1 MREHHVNGW
10 PHSSAASGTL
20 THVRALALIVTS
32 ALVGACAD
40 SARAEA
46 PPPNNLIRKY
56 LQFGVAFT
64 GEFVASPGPICSS
77 VVASCILGPGG
88 GIVIRA
94 GVRSTGPL
102 YFGFAYEFSK
112 QDPSQLYRLAILQ
125 QARAEG
131 RFYFLDTRR
140 DTQPYLLGTAGV
152 FGYGDQWG
160 IDSLGPTIGLGIGSE
175 TQIST
180 TVVIGVSLTYRLLY
194 TTAFHDGAG
203 SDRRDGLAQ
212 LVGIDLVLE
221 GRDPL

>member
-1 MREHHVNGW
+1 VAAFR
-10 PHSSAASGTL
+10 SASGTL
-20 THVRALALIVTS
+20 TYVRALAFVATS
-32 ALVGACAD
+32 ALLGAAAT
-40 SARAEA
+40 ARAEDT
-46 PPPNNLIRKY
+46 PPPPDNLLRRY
-56 LQFGVAFT
+56 LQVGVAFT
-64 GEFVASPGPICSS
+64 GEFVAAPGPICSS
-77 VVASCILGPGG
+77 VAASCILGHGG

-94 GVRSTGPL
+94 GVRTRGPW

-112 QDPSQLYRLAILQ
+112 QEPSQLYRLAILQ

-160 IDSLGPTIGLGIGSE
+160 IDTLGPTIGVGIGSE

-180 TVVIGVSLTYRLLY
+180 TVVIGVALTYRLLY
-194 TTAFHDGAG
+194 TTAFHDSAG
-203 SDRRDGLAQ
+203 SDRKDGLAQ
-212 LVGIDLVLE
+212 VVGIDLVLE